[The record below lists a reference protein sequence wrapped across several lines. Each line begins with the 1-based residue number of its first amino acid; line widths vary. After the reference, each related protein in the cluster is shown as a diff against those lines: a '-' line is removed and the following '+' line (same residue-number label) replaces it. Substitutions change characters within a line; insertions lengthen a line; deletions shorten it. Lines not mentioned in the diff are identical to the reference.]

1 MNYREAREYIKEQV
15 SFIYSASE
23 CENLLRRFIEAT
35 TRFSVL
41 DYKLNDQLNFDKSK
55 IQDYAV
61 ALKTNKPVQYILG
74 YEWFGDLNLKVNEH
88 VLIPRPETLE
98 LVMWVKEYMEG
109 NLQKESIR
117 ILDIGTGSGCIP
129 IWLKRNIPTAIIHA
143 MDVSEE
149 ALTMATENAAIH
161 QVDIQFLK
169 ADILN
174 PDLDLDYKYDIILS
188 NPPYISEEEKV
199 EMAST
204 VLDFEPHLALFV
216 QDNDPL
222 QFYKAIHHFAQKHL
236 TNQGQLFFEVGL
248 AFASKV
254 EHYFSNEG
262 FKTEL
267 RKDMYGNERMLKV
280 WL

>member
-1 MNYREAREYIKEQV
+1 MNYREAREYVKEHV
-15 SFIYSASE
+15 SSLYSASE

-41 DYKLNDQLNFDKSK
+41 DFKLNHQLSLDNAE
-55 IQDYAV
+55 IHDYAL

-74 YEWFGDLNLKVNEH
+74 HEWFGDLKLKVNEH

-98 LVMWVKEYMEG
+98 LVMWVQQHVNQHIPSEPV
-109 NLQKESIR
+109 R

-129 IWLKRNIPTAIIHA
+129 IWLKKYIPTAIVYAI
-143 MDVSEE
+143 DVSEE
-149 ALTMATENAAIH
+149 ALLVATENASRH
-161 QVDIQFLK
+161 QVDIQCLK

-174 PDLDLDYKYDIILS
+174 PDLDLKHKYDIIIS
-188 NPPYISEEEKV
+188 NPPYISEEENV
-199 EMAST
+199 EMASN

-236 TNQGQLFFEVGL
+236 TTQGQLFFEAGL